1 MTQTQLEALFDLEP
15 DWAAVRW
22 TVREAPTTGRDWAIR
37 YHYAQRVPAGSVAYG
52 VFCPDM
58 VASVFVGTSVGN
70 VSGVAAKL
78 GLEVWSGN
86 LEITRV
92 ICHPDAPKNTASRAI
107 AAVLRYVHRARGVDW
122 VFSYADTGQNH
133 HGGIYQALNAVYV
146 GVNGA
151 ARHGY
156 LLDGRGHFRHRG
168 VAQGARTSRTPRHDL
183 GEGRGRLHPE
193 ALLRAAVC
201 NSCCEPPHPQGF
213 DRPRATI
220 SASRPHLV
228 TATSVNHIR
237 TGHKVTCKH
246 CAHQAIYRDVRP
258 AVRDYQDHKCPAP
271 REGAPT

>member
-1 MTQTQLEALFDLEP
+1 MTDIGALFDLEP
-15 DWAAVRW
+15 DWTAAHW
-22 TVREAPTTGRDWAIR
+22 TVREAPTTGREWAVR

-70 VSGVAAKL
+70 VSGVAAKF
-78 GLEVWSGN
+78 GLEPWPGN

-156 LLDGRGHFRHRG
+156 RLDGLLTHPKTIVDTFGTEAWPKAQELARRRGMALEK
-168 VAQGARTSRTPRHDL
+168 VEGAYTP
-183 GEGRGRLHPE
+183 
-193 ALLRAAVC
+193 
-201 NSCCEPPHPQGF
+201 
-213 DRPRATI
+213 
-220 SASRPHLV
+220 
-228 TATSVNHIR
+228 
-237 TGHKVTCKH
+237 KH
-246 CAHQAIYRDVRP
+246 CYVLPCATP
-258 AVRDYQDHKCPAP
+258 AVNRRIRKALTAHAQPYP
-271 REGAPT
+271 RSNVAS